1 MEIVTPLGEDVLLF
15 HTMSAREEM
24 SRLFEYQLDL
34 LSARDDINLDEILG
48 KNVTIKLAL
57 PSDDTRFYNGFVT
70 RFAEGGTLGR
80 FRRYSATV
88 RPWLWLLT
96 RTSDCRI
103 FQDQTVP
110 EIIKAVFADH
120 GVADFKFELTST
132 YRKWTYCVQYRETD
146 FNFVS
151 RLMEHEGIGYHF
163 RHTAGHNT
171 LVLTDSTS
179 LHTAVPG
186 SETLSF
192 VSNVDQIRPEL
203 EHIRSWEIAREI
215 QPGVYVHDDYD
226 LERPSVELKT
236 SKALPRTFSLSDF
249 EVFDYPGLYTQKSDG
264 EQYAA
269 VRMDE
274 LGSQF
279 EFAQGKTNARGLTVG
294 ALLTLEDHPRA
305 DQNREYLI
313 VSASTEM
320 LFENYE
326 SLPDPRPTS
335 YSCAFVAMS
344 SSQQFRPRRRTR
356 KPFVQGP
363 QTAFV
368 VGPAGEEIFTD
379 ELGRVKVQF
388 HWDRRGG
395 NDQHSSCFIRVSQYW
410 AGKNWGAIHIPRI
423 GHEVIVDFLEGDPD
437 QPIVVGRVYNGTN
450 LPPYKLP
457 DNKTQSGVKSRSSLQ
472 GTPDNFNEI
481 RFEDLKGK
489 EEINIHAERNL
500 STSVE
505 ADESHSV
512 GHDRS
517 TTIGH
522 DDVLTVKNDRKIT
535 VKDGNESHVVEK
547 GQRTTKVNLLEKL
560 DAKDIEHHA
569 TAHVH
574 VIGDG
579 YVSVSSGENGMQV
592 YPGFVKVGTGKMAN
606 HTTWDGAGILMHGEG
621 KVMIEGTSE
630 VQLAVGGNT
639 VTIKGGQIEIKADSQ
654 VNVAV
659 GGNSVKVD
667 GGGVTVTGSIIKLN
681 C

>member
-1 MEIVTPLGEDVLLF
+1 MPRVMEIVTPLGEDVLLF

-57 PSDDTRFYNGFVT
+57 PSDETRFYNGFVT

-103 FQDQTVP
+103 FQEQTVP
-110 EIIKAVFADH
+110 EILKTVFADH

-132 YRKWTYCVQYRETD
+132 YRKRTYCVQYRETD

-163 RHTAGHNT
+163 RHTEGHNT

-179 LHTAVPG
+179 MHTAVPG
-186 SETLSF
+186 VETLSF

-203 EHIRSWEIAREI
+203 EHIRSWELSREI

-236 SKALPRTFSLSDF
+236 SKTLPRNFTPSDF
-249 EVFDYPGLYTQKSDG
+249 EVYDYPGLYTQKSDG

-313 VSASTEM
+313 VSASTDM

-335 YSCAFVAMS
+335 YSCAFVAMP
-344 SSQQFRPRRRTR
+344 SSQQFRPKRRAR

-395 NDQHSSCFIRVSQYW
+395 NDQLSSCFIRVSQYW

-437 QPIVVGRVYNGTN
+437 QPIIVGRVYNGTN
-450 LPPYKLP
+450 VPPYKLP

-517 TTIGH
+517 TSIDH
-522 DDVLTVKNDRKIT
+522 DDVLTVKHDRKII
-535 VKDGNESHVVEK
+535 VKEGNETHVVEK
-547 GQRTTKVNLLEKL
+547 GQRNTKVKLLDKV
-560 DAKDIEHHA
+560 DAKDIEQHA
-569 TAHVH
+569 TSHVH

-579 YVSVSSGENGMQV
+579 YVSVVSGQNGMQV
-592 YPGFVKVGTGKMAN
+592 YPGFVSVGTDKMAN
-606 HTTWDGAGILMHGEG
+606 HTTWDGGGILVHGVP
-621 KVMIEGTSE
+621 K
-630 VQLAVGGNT
+630 
-639 VTIKGGQIEIKADSQ
+639 VTIEAGGSTIEIQGSGIKISSTAP
-654 VNVAV
+654 VEI
-659 GGNSVKVD
+659 
-667 GGGVTVTGSIIKLN
+667 TGSMIKLN
-681 C
+681 

>member
-1 MEIVTPLGEDVLLF
+1 MPRVMEIVTPLGEDVLLF

-34 LSARDDINLDEILG
+34 LSTRDDINLDDILG
-48 KNVTIKLAL
+48 KNVTVKLAL
-57 PSDDTRFYNGFVT
+57 ASDETRFFNGFVT

-88 RPWLWLLT
+88 RPWFWLLT

-103 FQDQTVP
+103 FQEQTVP

-163 RHTAGHNT
+163 RHTDGHNT

-179 LHTAVPG
+179 MHTAVAG
-186 SETLSF
+186 AEALSF

-203 EHIRSWEIAREI
+203 EHIRSWEISREI

-236 SKALPRTFSLSDF
+236 SKALPRNFTPSDF
-249 EVFDYPGLYTQKSDG
+249 EVYDYPGFYTEKSDG

-320 LFENYE
+320 LFENYQA
-326 SLPDPRPTS
+326 LPDPRPTN
-335 YSCAFVAMS
+335 YSCAFVAMP

-395 NDQHSSCFIRVSQYW
+395 NDQQSSCFIRVSQYW

-437 QPIVVGRVYNGTN
+437 QPIIVGRVYNGTN
-450 LPPYKLP
+450 VPPYKLP

-517 TTIGH
+517 TTIDH
-522 DDVLTVKNDRKIT
+522 DDVLTVKHDRKII
-535 VKDGNESHVVEK
+535 VKEGNESHVVEK

-569 TAHVH
+569 SSHVH

-592 YPGFVKVGTGKMAN
+592 YPGFVSVGTGKMAN
-606 HTTWDGAGILMHGEG
+606 HTTWDSGGILVHGVP
-621 KVMIEGTSE
+621 K
-630 VQLAVGGNT
+630 
-639 VTIKGGQIEIKADSQ
+639 VTIEAGGSTIEIQGSGIKITSSSP
-654 VNVAV
+654 VEI
-659 GGNSVKVD
+659 
-667 GGGVTVTGSIIKLN
+667 TGSMIKLN
-681 C
+681 

>member
-1 MEIVTPLGEDVLLF
+1 MPRVMEIVTPLGADVLLF

-34 LSARDDINLDEILG
+34 LSAKDDINLDEILG
-48 KNVTIKLAL
+48 KNVTVKLAL
-57 PSDDTRFYNGFVT
+57 PSDETRFYNGFVT

-103 FQDQTVP
+103 FQEQTVP
-110 EIIKAVFADH
+110 EILKAVFADH

-163 RHTAGHNT
+163 RHTEGHNT

-179 LHTAVPG
+179 MHTAVPG

-192 VSNVDQIRPEL
+192 VSDVDQIRPEL
-203 EHIRSWEIAREI
+203 EHIRSWEISREI

-236 SKALPRTFSLSDF
+236 SKTLPRNYTPSDF
-249 EVFDYPGLYTQKSDG
+249 EVYDYPGLYTQKPDG

-269 VRMDE
+269 VRIDE

-313 VSASTEM
+313 VSASTDM

-326 SLPDPRPTS
+326 SLPDPRPAN
-335 YSCAFVAMS
+335 YSCAFVAMA

-388 HWDRRGG
+388 HWDRRGA
-395 NDQHSSCFIRVSQYW
+395 NDQLSSCFIRVSQYW
-410 AGKNWGAIHIPRI
+410 AGKNWGSIHIPRI

-437 QPIVVGRVYNGTN
+437 QPIIVGRVYNGVN
-450 LPPYKLP
+450 VPPYKLP

-472 GTPDNFNEI
+472 GTPENFNEI
-481 RFEDLKGK
+481 RFEDKKG
-489 EEINIHAERNL
+489 EEAINVHAERNL

-505 ADESHSV
+505 ADESRSV

-517 TTIGH
+517 TTIDH
-522 DDVLTVKNDRKIT
+522 DDVLTVKHDRKVI
-535 VKDGNESHVVEK
+535 VKEGNDTHIVEK
-547 GQRTTKVNLLEKL
+547 GKRSVNVKLLNRL
-560 DAKDIEHHA
+560 DAKAIEQHA
-569 TAHVH
+569 TDHVH

-579 YVSVSSGENGMQV
+579 YVSVVSGQNGMQV
-592 YPGFVKVGTGKMAN
+592 YPGFVAVGTDQMAN
-606 HTTWDGAGILMHGEG
+606 STRW
-621 KVMIEGTSE
+621 
-630 VQLAVGGNT
+630 
-639 VTIKGGQIEIKADSQ
+639 
-654 VNVAV
+654 
-659 GGNSVKVD
+659 D
-667 GGGVTVTGSIIKLN
+667 GGGILVHGVPKVTIEAGGSKIEIDASGIKISSTAPVEITGPMIKLN
-681 C
+681 